1 MGDLLD
7 LEQAIM
13 ACWNVKDDL
22 DLVAESVLEE
32 TQTQDELANT
42 LIGLGAIHELR
53 CQKLFEIF
61 ERVVANHA
69 QEKA

>member
-13 ACWNVKDDL
+13 ACWNLKDDL

-42 LIGLGAIHELR
+42 LIGLSAIHELR

-61 ERVVANHA
+61 EKVVANHA